1 MALGVVIKK
10 RMVAAGIGNKELA
23 EKAGVPL
30 RTLNNILYGITD
42 NPTVTAITGIAHAL
56 GCSIDELVED
66 MENPEH
72 LTPSEEKLLDLFRQ
86 MNAEGQEK
94 LIDNALDMVA
104 SKRYIKNNEFDMVGQ
119 ENA

>member
-1 MALGVVIKK
+1 MANINLKRIMKRKGV
-10 RMVAAGIGNKELA
+10 GNKALA
-23 EKAGVPL
+23 EKAGIPIG
-30 RTLNNILYGITD
+30 TLNKIIYGETT
-42 NPTVTAITGIAHAL
+42 NPSLDTLTALSRAL
-56 GCSIDELVED
+56 DCTLDELVED

-119 ENA
+119 KKA